1 MNQSIDRYIF
11 LSHSTQACISY
22 YCCNTVKSDWF
33 GFFLFQEN
41 ASPETALMTLTAI
54 DKDSGLNGKVVYR
67 LLSVQSPHSQSELF
81 KVDENTGVVSVNASL
96 IGYPGSHNVTF
107 GAFDSAAEPQNATT
121 TVTVFVQDVNINT
134 PVFVVPDEGLLN
146 TTLGILPNITIS
158 EVSSFFFLFFLQA
171 CNKSLWTQKG
181 LEFIAVEYVS
191 PFSCTENNV

>member
-1 MNQSIDRYIF
+1 
-11 LSHSTQACISY
+11 
-22 YCCNTVKSDWF
+22 
-33 GFFLFQEN
+33 
-41 ASPETALMTLTAI
+41 MTLTAI

-146 TTLGILPNITIS
+146 TTLGILPNITIT

-171 CNKSLWTQKG
+171 CNKSLWTQKDWS
-181 LEFIAVEYVS
+181 LLLWS
-191 PFSCTENNV
+191 T